1 MMRSDLCDYSEA
13 YILVK
18 RKINDRAVAN
28 TDTDQKDAALKK
40 NAPFRSCITK
50 INNALIEN
58 AEDLDIVIVAL
69 IS

>member
-1 MMRSDLCDYSEA
+1 MRSDLCDYSEA